1 MARPR
6 QFDADEVLDKATGVF
21 WAKGYEGA
29 HLSDLLRATGL
40 SKSSLYETFGSKR
53 ELYLAS
59 LDRYNE
65 QVAAKTAAGL
75 IAKRDCPREGIA
87 AVFDAFIDNITG
99 HDPTRGCF
107 INNSAGEIGPAD
119 TEATARLTRGREYL
133 EDAFYEAVVRGQQL
147 DRINRGRD
155 PRALARFLASSLHGL
170 LVTGKSN
177 PGRKVLRDIADTSLT
192 ILD

>member
-29 HLSDLLRATGL
+29 HLSDLLQATGL

-65 QVAAKTAAGL
+65 QVAAKTASGL

-87 AVFDAFIDNITG
+87 EVFDAFIDNITG
-99 HDPTRGCF
+99 RDPTRGCF
-107 INNSAGEIGPAD
+107 INNSAGETSPTD
-119 TEATARLTRGREYL
+119 DKATARLTRGREYL
-133 EDAFYEAVVRGQQL
+133 EDAFYEAVVRGQQM
-147 DRINRGRD
+147 DRINRVKD

-177 PGRKVLRDIADTSLT
+177 PGRKVLRDIADTSLS